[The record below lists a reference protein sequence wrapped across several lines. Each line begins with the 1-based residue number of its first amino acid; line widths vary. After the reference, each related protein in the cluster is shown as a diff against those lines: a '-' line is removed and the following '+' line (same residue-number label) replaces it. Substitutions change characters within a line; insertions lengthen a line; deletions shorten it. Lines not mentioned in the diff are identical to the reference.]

1 MSAAADRFHEHVLS
15 AAQKRRLLEIVSQP
29 PSLLSG
35 TAVAESVRRIGAVVD
50 VKVALVRRQNGA
62 WEVLAESTP
71 EPALPPID
79 EQVALLPREPVSA
92 SPAVECWCDARTR
105 WTFVGVRSRRRGSTL
120 LLLEGDWTD
129 SGAPLVDV
137 ANGLIRAEQT
147 RALTSRA
154 RVRVATHRLARTLAA
169 VTGLKPISDVVVRS
183 IAEVVGL
190 RIASLAVPDVE
201 GRQLSIVATY
211 GYPLVLVKHLRI
223 RPGVGVV
230 GTVFQTRSPLRVRD
244 VATHPG
250 IQHRRLRYRTGSLMA
265 LPLEAGGEVVGVL
278 CVSDRIDGGT
288 FSHDDMSTLR
298 ALAAPAALALAA
310 ERARG
315 QAESMAR
322 AAAVDPVSGLFNR
335 RYFYG
340 RFEEEL
346 QRARRQNTPVALLL
360 LDIDDFKK
368 INDTL
373 GHLAGDLVIR
383 HTADILRRS
392 VRVFDVCTRYGGE
405 EFAIVMPGS
414 GLEDAANIAERIRTG
429 IESYQSAELGAGRI
443 TASIGVAVSSPD
455 SSVRELIARAD
466 QALYLAKRSG
476 KNQVRTSEETSEQ

>member
-1 MSAAADRFHEHVLS
+1 VSAAADRFHEHVLS
-15 AAQKRRLLEIVSQP
+15 AAQKRRLLEIVSLL
-29 PSLLSG
+29 PSLLGPTS
-35 TAVAESVRRIGAVVD
+35 VADAVRRIAAVVD

-62 WEVLAESTP
+62 WAVLAESAP
-71 EPALPPID
+71 EPAVPPVD
-79 EQVALLPREPVSA
+79 ERVTVPPGQKVSA
-92 SPAVECWCDARTR
+92 SAAVECWSDVPAH

-120 LLLEGDWTD
+120 LVIEGDWTD
-129 SGAPLVDV
+129 SGTTLVEV
-137 ANGLIRAEQT
+137 ASGLIRAEQT

-154 RVRVATHRLARTLAA
+154 RVRLATHRLARTLAA
-169 VTGLKPISDVVVRS
+169 ATGLQLISDIVVRS
-183 IAEVVGL
+183 IAEGVGV
-190 RIASLAVPDVE
+190 RIASLAVPDAE
-201 GRQLSIVATY
+201 GRRLSIVATY

-223 RPGVGVV
+223 QPGVGIV

-250 IQHRRLRYRTGSLMA
+250 ILRRRLRYKTDSLMA

-278 CVSDRIDGGT
+278 CLSDRIDGGT

-373 GHLAGDLVIR
+373 GHLVGDQVIR
-383 HTADILRRS
+383 DTADILRRS

-414 GLEDAANIAERIRTG
+414 GLEDAANIAERIRAG
-429 IESYQSAELGAGRI
+429 IEGYRSPEVRAGRI

-455 SSVRELIARAD
+455 TSVRELIARAD

-476 KNQVRTSEETSEQ
+476 KNQVRTSGVTAD